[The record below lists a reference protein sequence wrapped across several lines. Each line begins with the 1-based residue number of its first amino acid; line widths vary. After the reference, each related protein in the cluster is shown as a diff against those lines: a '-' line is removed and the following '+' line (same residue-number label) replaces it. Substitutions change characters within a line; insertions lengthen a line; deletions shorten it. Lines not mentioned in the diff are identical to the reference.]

1 MRSFKMNT
9 VKPKTEFNL
18 LQALFGVYA
27 MLIMSWIPRF
37 PEIKANL
44 GLSNGQFGTLIS
56 TGSFGAVASLF
67 LTGHMVHKY
76 GVKRVILANIWLM
89 GFAYFFIV
97 RTESSGIFLICNIA
111 IGWSTSAYHIS
122 INAQSFNAME
132 RVKDLTIA
140 RLHGMWALGTLTTAI
155 ISGLIVNLITI
166 SWHVGG
172 LAVVVTLALT
182 AMVQRLTP
190 VLVKANEHDDAHLPL
205 KTLFTSFRVDWL
217 ISGGLLCAVFL
228 EFCTGD
234 WSAIFAKERI
244 GVSSGLAA
252 LPYVVFMIAMIT
264 GRLSA
269 STLAKRFRVH
279 NTIRLFALL
288 GGGGFLTFLT
298 ITVQIPAEHMNLAL
312 LTSCVA
318 FGFAGMGSSLMAP
331 TFYTAANRRS
341 SLPSAVVVGQ
351 MGVINMPSVFILKA
365 VVAWT
370 AQFSGSLAIAL
381 TIPALMLIA
390 TTFFAHAVKEE

>member
-1 MRSFKMNT
+1 MNN
-9 VKPKTEFNL
+9 VKPSTEFKL

-27 MLIMSWIPRF
+27 MLIMAWIPRF
-37 PEIKANL
+37 PEVKANL

-76 GVKRVILANIWLM
+76 GVKRVILTNIWIM
-89 GFAYFFIV
+89 GLAYFFIV

-111 IGWSTSAYHIS
+111 IGWATSAYHIS

-132 RVKDLTIA
+132 RVYGLTIA

-155 ISGLIVNLITI
+155 ISGLIVDYVSI
-166 SWHVGG
+166 SWHVGS
-172 LAVVVTLALT
+172 LAVFVTLSLT
-182 AMVQRLTP
+182 AMIIRLTP
-190 VLVKANEHDDAHLPL
+190 VLMKPNEDEHEHLPL
-205 KTLFTSFRVDWL
+205 RTLVTSFRVDWL

-228 EFCTGD
+228 EFATGD

-244 GVSSGLAA
+244 GVSSSLAA
-252 LPYVVFMIAMIT
+252 LPYVLFMIAMII
-264 GRLSA
+264 GRLNA
-269 STLAKRFRVH
+269 GKIAIRFRVDQ
-279 NTIRLFALL
+279 TIRLFALI
-288 GGGGFLTFLT
+288 GGVGFLTFLT
-298 ITVQIPAEHMNLAL
+298 IAVQIPAEHKAIAFTATCLAF
-312 LTSCVA
+312 T
-318 FGFAGMGSSLMAP
+318 FAGMGSSLMAP
-331 TFYTAANRRS
+331 TFYTAGNQRS

-351 MGVINMPSVFILKA
+351 MGVVNMIAVFILKA

-370 AQFSGSLAIAL
+370 AQFTGSLAIAL

-390 TTFFAHAVKEE
+390 TALFARAVKPI